1 MSKQAVQP
9 RQIESFSLSLSRHDR
24 LNVALGTDI
33 GLVRAQQE
41 DAIRWC
47 MNPDSGVHAHLGVI
61 FVLADGMGGH
71 AAGEIAS
78 HMAVETIVNTYFQDP
93 RLDISR
99 SLRRAMD
106 TASQKLYLASR
117 RVRQDGRLRMGTTTT
132 AAVLCGRELHVAHV
146 GDSRAYL
153 VHQARIRQLTVDHSW
168 VQEQLRRGL
177 LKPTEA
183 RNHPRR
189 NIITRS
195 LGQRAL
201 ANADYYPARLLEH
214 GDVVLLC
221 SDGLSAQVSDLEICR
236 IVSQARP
243 EKAVGL
249 LLDAANQ
256 HGGGDNASVVVI
268 QFEGPPTDSLPSIG
282 ARIQSWLKGDHS

>member
-1 MSKQAVQP
+1 MSKQVVQP
-9 RQIESFSLSLSRHDR
+9 RQIESFSLSLSQHDR
-24 LNVALGTDI
+24 LNVATGTDI

-41 DAIRWC
+41 DAIRWR
-47 MNPDSGVHAHLGVI
+47 MAPDSATHAHLGVI

-78 HMAVETIVNTYFQDP
+78 YMAVETIVNTYFQDP
-93 RLDISR
+93 RLDITR
-99 SLRRAMD
+99 GLRRAMD
-106 TASQKLYLASR
+106 TASRRVYLASR
-117 RVRQDGRLRMGTTTT
+117 QARQDNRVRMGTTTT
-132 AAVLCGRELHVAHV
+132 AVVLCGRELHVAHV

-168 VQEQLRRGL
+168 VQEQMRRGL

-183 RNHPRR
+183 RNHPQR

-201 ANADYYPARLLEH
+201 AHADYYPARPLEH
-214 GDVVLLC
+214 GDMVLLC

-236 IVSQARP
+236 IVSQVRP

-256 HGGGDNASVVVI
+256 HGGGDNASVVVV
-268 QFEGPPTDSLPSIG
+268 QFEGPPTDSVPSIG
-282 ARIQSWLKGDHS
+282 ARIQSWLKGDHL